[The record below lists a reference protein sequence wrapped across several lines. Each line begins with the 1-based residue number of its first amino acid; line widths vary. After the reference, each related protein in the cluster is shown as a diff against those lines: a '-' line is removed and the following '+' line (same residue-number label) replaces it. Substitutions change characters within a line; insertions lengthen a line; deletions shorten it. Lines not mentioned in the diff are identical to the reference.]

1 MELGLGPT
9 KDGFRSAIAECGA
22 QRRWERA
29 LLLVTKLERRQ
40 LHPDESIMAAAMK
53 AVSLSAQW
61 VQALH
66 LLGNLPK
73 ISVKINARHCTIA
86 ISAMQPSGD
95 WARAL
100 SLLASMAPRD
110 LQPTVDTYTWTIC
123 TCAKASEW
131 SRAFNLRD
139 QMMEEGMQPNKITY
153 RQLAVMC
160 RKEALWEHGL
170 QLLADAQASQVAWD
184 VPVVLGAVG
193 MSCVRAQQWQRA
205 AAVLAEFEGQLM
217 ETNYFWNLA
226 QIRILAEREQCDGWE
241 AAFAWLSEQDL
252 DSFDDETVCPAISAC
267 GAQWQ
272 KALEWLLAL
281 QEGGTAVTTAMY
293 QELVRIR
300 ATGGEDEDEDY
311 DMDEDWP
318 LA

>member
-29 LLLVTKLERRQ
+29 LLLVTKLQRRQ
-40 LHPDESIMAAAMK
+40 LQADESIMAAAMK

-66 LLGNLPK
+66 LLGNLPE
-73 ISVKINARHCTIA
+73 ISVKITARHCTVA

-100 SLLASMAPRD
+100 SLLAPRD

-131 SRAFNLRD
+131 SRAFNLCHR
-139 QMMEEGMQPNKITY
+139 MMEDGLRPNKITY

-160 RKEALWEHGL
+160 RKDALWEHGL
-170 QLLADAQASQVAWD
+170 QLLVDAQASQVAWD

-193 MSCVRAQQWQRA
+193 MSCVRAQ
-205 AAVLAEFEGQLM
+205 
-217 ETNYFWNLA
+217 
-226 QIRILAEREQCDGWE
+226 
-241 AAFAWLSEQDL
+241 
-252 DSFDDETVCPAISAC
+252 
-267 GAQWQ
+267 
-272 KALEWLLAL
+272 
-281 QEGGTAVTTAMY
+281 
-293 QELVRIR
+293 
-300 ATGGEDEDEDY
+300 
-311 DMDEDWP
+311 
-318 LA
+318 